1 MPQSLRHS
9 RTGKLS
15 QRIPP
20 HPLRRPVLR
29 FRQSPGH
36 RHGGS
41 IERAVAFAD
50 RAKCHVY
57 GLVDEIA
64 SVAGFAFDESEARNK
79 LVVAGSL
86 VVHGETPQQR
96 KGRSFLKLVTLAAPL
111 RDLCPC
117 VWRAVE
123 QVEAHRIA
131 KFPVVEGLA
140 PTVHPRAV
148 SFAGSPTKDASMR
161 ASYTPVFHSAEA
173 SSWLCPSL

>member
-15 QRIPP
+15 QRIPS

-57 GLVDEIA
+57 RLVDEIA
-64 SVAGFAFDESEARNK
+64 SVAGFAFDKSEARNK